1 MEVPYHPLMDDVRP
15 LPTPPGWIEA
25 LDRAEADVAAGRTVD
40 AATIHAKLRVGIERM
55 EARKAAKQKLSR
67 PL

>member
-1 MEVPYHPLMDDVRP
+1 MDDVRP
-15 LPTPPGWIEA
+15 LPAPPGWIEA

-40 AATIHAKLRVGIERM
+40 AETVHTKLRAAIERM
-55 EARKAAKQKLSR
+55 EGRQVAKRPR

>member
-1 MEVPYHPLMDDVRP
+1 MGMDDVRP
-15 LPTPPGWIEA
+15 LPAPPGWLEA

-40 AATIHAKLRVGIERM
+40 AETIHTKLRAGIERM
-55 EARKAAKQKLSR
+55 EARQAAKQKPSR